1 MYMTDGE
8 ICRDYHNAKDRSE
21 QIQILAD
28 RNVTSR
34 DKIIK
39 VLLRNGEKVMIPL
52 ARRGKRRKREM
63 TEKEYYRALFKRL
76 DHLDAVIA
84 EAESEYRDIVA
95 VIKGAEYV

>member
-52 ARRGKRRKREM
+52 PRRGKRRKREM

-76 DHLDAVIA
+76 DYLDAVIA
-84 EAESEYRDIVA
+84 KAESEYRDIVA